1 MYFLCLAMASSLRDM
16 VDGTG
21 LAGVVI
27 WRFLGHSF
35 VEVRVYDAAKPAA
48 SRHLPERMPDI

>member
-1 MYFLCLAMASSLRDM
+1 M